1 MEFSAVL
8 KPSQQLSENV
18 VVSFYPTPSPRSAP
32 VLSATGWHS
41 ACCLK
46 RSEATQSQAGIKR
59 HMTESLGSAENSR
72 RIANTSKHLLQLQ
85 RVRQRLAIPY
95 RLVQIPAKAE
105 KQPPKCRYI
114 WSPVIDGCRKAKQE
128 VIHCERKESWAGR
141 KLIVHGKGTI
151 TFHEQ
156 YWTREQRWFSQSL
169 KWLSLKK
176 WEASFSVLSLCITLD
191 TGGFTWCVF

>member
-18 VVSFYPTPSPRSAP
+18 VVSFSPTPSPRSAP

-59 HMTESLGSAENSR
+59 HMTENLGSAENSR
-72 RIANTSKHLLQLQ
+72 RIANTEWGRDWQSHIGLYRFQQKLRNNLQS
-85 RVRQRLAIPY
+85 ADT
-95 RLVQIPAKAE
+95 
-105 KQPPKCRYI
+105 
-114 WSPVIDGCRKAKQE
+114 WSPVIDGCRKVKQE
-128 VIHCERKESWAGR
+128 VIHCEQKESWAGR

-156 YWTREQRWFSQSL
+156 YWTREQR
-169 KWLSLKK
+169 
-176 WEASFSVLSLCITLD
+176 
-191 TGGFTWCVF
+191 

>member
-1 MEFSAVL
+1 M
-8 KPSQQLSENV
+8 
-18 VVSFYPTPSPRSAP
+18 SFYPTPSPRSAP

-156 YWTREQRWFSQSL
+156 YWTREQR
-169 KWLSLKK
+169 
-176 WEASFSVLSLCITLD
+176 
-191 TGGFTWCVF
+191 

>member
-105 KQPPKCRYI
+105 KQPPKYRYMV
-114 WSPVIDGCRKAKQE
+114 SCD
-128 VIHCERKESWAGR
+128 
-141 KLIVHGKGTI
+141 
-151 TFHEQ
+151 
-156 YWTREQRWFSQSL
+156 
-169 KWLSLKK
+169 
-176 WEASFSVLSLCITLD
+176 
-191 TGGFTWCVF
+191 